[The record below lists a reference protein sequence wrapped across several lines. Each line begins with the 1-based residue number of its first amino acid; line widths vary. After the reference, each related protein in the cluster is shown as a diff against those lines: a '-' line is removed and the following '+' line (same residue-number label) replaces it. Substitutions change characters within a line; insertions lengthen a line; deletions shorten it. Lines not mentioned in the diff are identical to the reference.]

1 MLRRLC
7 RAWLA
12 LCLLLAGGSACAQ
25 AGAAEGGDGAAR
37 GPQISLI
44 TFGPGSLYWERFG
57 HNAILVETRFGA
69 RLYNYGFF
77 DFQQENFFL
86 NFARGRML
94 YQLGVQA
101 WPDALAIYQADGR
114 WAYQQ
119 KLDLDPGQRRRLAYL
134 LAHNAQPENAEYRYD
149 YFNANCSTRVRDALD
164 EASGGALRRAS
175 AGRSSGR
182 SYRFEATRL
191 IAPDLALAL
200 GMDLG
205 MGPAADAPLD
215 LWQQSFVPM
224 VLMDVARQARV
235 RLADGSERPLVAEAG
250 WLLESSLHA
259 EPATPPRWLVQAL
272 LLGLGSAAALI
283 LLQRARRHR
292 GARRAFATL
301 AVLLTLL
308 SALGGLILLA
318 GWLATEHWVMAANRN
333 LLLLNPLGL
342 LLLPTLFASR
352 RADWQPRL
360 RHWLLAGLIAFGA
373 CMTPLLLLLPGAQQ
387 NLPWIALWL
396 PVHAALAFALIPSP
410 SSASRRGE

>member
-7 RAWLA
+7 GAWLA
-12 LCLLLAGGSACAQ
+12 LCLLLAGGAACAQ
-25 AGAAEGGDGAAR
+25 SAAADVDAGDSAAR
-37 GPQISLI
+37 GPRISLI

-57 HNAILVETRFGA
+57 HNAILVETGFGA

-101 WPDALAIYQADGR
+101 WPDALAIYQADAR
-114 WAYQQ
+114 WAYRQQ
-119 KLDLDPGQRRRLAYL
+119 LDLDLGQRRRLAHF
-134 LAHNAQPENAEYRYD
+134 LARNAQPENAEYRYD

-164 EASGGALRRAS
+164 GASGGALRRVAQ
-175 AGRSSGR
+175 GRASGR

-224 VLMDVARQARV
+224 VLMDVVRQARV
-235 RLADGSERPLVAEAG
+235 RHADGSERPLVAAEG
-250 WLLESSLHA
+250 WLLESQRWP
-259 EPATPPRWLVQAL
+259 EPPQPPRWLLQAL
-272 LLGLGSAAALI
+272 LLGLGSAA
-283 LLQRARRHR
+283 LLLLLRRAR
-292 GARRAFATL
+292 GQPAARRAFAAL
-301 AVLLTLL
+301 ATLLTLL
-308 SALGGLILLA
+308 AALGGLILVA
-318 GWLATEHWVMAANRN
+318 GWLATEHWVMTANRN

-342 LLLPTLFASR
+342 LLLPTLFAAR
-352 RADWQPRL
+352 RADWQPGL
-360 RHWLLAGLIAFGA
+360 RSGLLAGLIAFGA

-396 PVHAALAFALIPSP
+396 PVQAALALCLMP
-410 SSASRRGE
+410 RRLAA